1 MKQIIIHITVC
12 SILILFSSFTLLGQ
26 RRVVQ
31 GTIMTFDS
39 IYLNGARIES
49 KKANDVAYSD
59 TFGLFLI
66 SCMPKDKLIV
76 SASGFSKQKVS
87 IEENIKFV
95 FVNMELNPGREDR
108 MMDDGYSVVSDKDK
122 LKAQSRLTEDDTDF
136 SHYRDIYDLVAGRF
150 SGVQFRGNEIIIRGN
165 RSYQGDSFAGS
176 DAALL
181 VVDGNIVD
189 EAFFA
194 SLPVLDIASIDV
206 LKPGAAS
213 VYGARGG
220 NGAVIVKTKR
230 GKE

>member
-1 MKQIIIHITVC
+1 M
-12 SILILFSSFTLLGQ
+12 
-26 RRVVQ
+26 
-31 GTIMTFDS
+31 
-39 IYLNGARIES
+39 
-49 KKANDVAYSD
+49 
-59 TFGLFLI
+59 
-66 SCMPKDKLIV
+66 
-76 SASGFSKQKVS
+76 
-87 IEENIKFV
+87 
-95 FVNMELNPGREDR
+95 
-108 MMDDGYSVVSDKDK
+108 
-122 LKAQSRLTEDDTDF
+122 TEDDTDF

-194 SLPVLDIASIDV
+194 SLPVLAIASIDV